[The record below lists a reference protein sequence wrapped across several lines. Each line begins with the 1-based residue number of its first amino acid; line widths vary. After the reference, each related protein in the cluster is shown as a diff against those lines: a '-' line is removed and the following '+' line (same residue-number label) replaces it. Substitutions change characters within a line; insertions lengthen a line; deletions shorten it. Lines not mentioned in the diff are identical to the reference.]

1 MSRARARSSS
11 CEALAVEFGWRVRD
25 LRLRLDAPA
34 SQELLA
40 EIAGAQRT
48 YKGHLGLNW
57 LEGAGPV
64 RALKV
69 GPDTEHLAGSVTAT
83 LPSVDERKD
92 MAGLRQI
99 EIDWAW

>member
-11 CEALAVEFGWRVRD
+11 CEAPAVEFGRRVRD
-25 LRLRLDAPA
+25 LRLRLDAPV
-34 SQELLA
+34 SQEPLA
-40 EIAGAQRT
+40 EIAGVQRT
-48 YKGHLGLNW
+48 YKGHLELNR

-69 GPDTEHLAGSVTAT
+69 GPDTEHLPGSVTAT
-83 LPSVDERKD
+83 LHSVDERTHV
-92 MAGLRQI
+92 AGFGQI

>member
-1 MSRARARSSS
+1 MARP
-11 CEALAVEFGWRVRD
+11 
-25 LRLRLDAPA
+25 RLETATRCTGKPGA
-34 SQELLA
+34 LA